1 MKGIKATCEGAAI
14 RLRRIRPKPFVN
26 FDFDRNSDNCIAAI
40 LLFYSLFTFLFDR
53 LLLPRRVPNKTLIH
67 FNHATQSLASGPD
80 HGSTQ
85 SMQHRPGC
93 LVATQIQD
101 ALQAECCDAL
111 FLIGDV
117 PHRRKPASQR
127 RSSLVEN
134 GTGGDR
140 ALMSAIATNK
150 APTTRAI
157 RFIDHATLRTTKS
170 VRPPNTFQIPD
181 ARIVIGKPIEEL
193 LPGPGVITA

>member
-26 FDFDRNSDNCIAAI
+26 LISTATAI
-40 LLFYSLFTFLFDR
+40 TVLPLSCCFTVFLPFF
-53 LLLPRRVPNKTLIH
+53 LTGFCMPRRVPNKTLIH

-85 SMQHRPGC
+85 SMQHRPGY
-93 LVATQIQD
+93 LVATQTQD
-101 ALQAECCDAL
+101 ALQAECCDDL

-157 RFIDHATLRTTKS
+157 RFIDHATLRTTMSKML
-170 VRPPNTFQIPD
+170 N
-181 ARIVIGKPIEEL
+181 A
-193 LPGPGVITA
+193 GVQLS